1 MAWLIVRVFHDR
13 RGVNIADI
21 LKRRAPLGDPKASD
35 VAALVAEYTDAEVHT
50 SCGPTLCREWPWSVV
65 AYTSRRKDG
74 IGRPI
79 GLHIHLPARPKR
91 KEPSCDPETASRR

>member
-13 RGVNIADI
+13 QGVNMADI

-35 VAALVAEYTDAEVHT
+35 VAELVAQCTDAEVHT
-50 SCGPTLCREWPWSVV
+50 SLKPTLRRDWPWSVV
-65 AYTSRRKDG
+65 AYTSRRRDG
-74 IGRPI
+74 IGRPV

-91 KEPSCDPETASRR
+91 KEAT

>member
-1 MAWLIVRVFHDR
+1 MAWLIVRVFDDR
-13 RGVNIADI
+13 QGINTTDI
-21 LKRRAPLGDPKASD
+21 LKRPGVRLGDPNASD

-50 SCGPTLCREWPWSVV
+50 SFEPTLRREWPWSVV

-74 IGRPI
+74 IGRLV

-91 KEPSCDPETASRR
+91 KAAS